1 MRILHTSDWHL
12 GATLAGRKRYD
23 EGEKFLNWL
32 IQIIIQERIETLIVA
47 GDIFDS
53 GNPSNK
59 ALEQY
64 YRFLGRAGKSG
75 CQHIVITAGN
85 HDSPSLLAAPRELLM
100 ALDIHVIGSITDN
113 PADEVIMLH
122 DLDKNPRL
130 IVCAVPFLRDR
141 DVRISEAGESIEE
154 KQQALI
160 SGISSHYQEICMI
173 AEEKKWQ
180 YSPALPIIATGHL
193 FAAGGT
199 TLADDGVRDLS
210 IGTLIQIG
218 ADVFPAT
225 IDYLALGHLHQP
237 QRVHG
242 NPNRRYS
249 GAPMVMGFGES
260 DREKVVV
267 LVDISS
273 DCHIRTRDIPVP
285 PYRSLLQLRG
295 DAEQIREKLGELR
308 FSGKPA
314 WVEIIMT
321 DPHAG
326 PSIRD
331 EWYQMVEGSVID
343 VLKIRN
349 IVSSSTTMQRIGN
362 ENLEDLNPV
371 EIFNRCL
378 EAGDVALEE
387 RDDLMNAYQEILA
400 EVMEGD
406 TNAQ

>member
-1 MRILHTSDWHL
+1 MKILHTSDWHL

-23 EGEKFLNWL
+23 EGEKFLDWL

-75 CQHIVITAGN
+75 CNHIVITAGN

-100 ALDIHVIGSITDN
+100 ALDIHVIGSVTDN
-113 PADEVIMLH
+113 PADEVIILH
-122 DLDKNPRL
+122 DQDNNPGL
-130 IVCAVPFLRDR
+130 IICAVPFLRDR
-141 DVRISEAGESIEE
+141 DIRLSEAGESFEE
-154 KQQALI
+154 KQQAHI
-160 SGISSHYQEICMI
+160 SGIRAHYQDICNI
-173 AEEKKWQ
+173 AEEKRVH
-180 YSPALPIIATGHL
+180 YSSALPIIATGHL

-210 IGTLIQIG
+210 IGTLIRIG
-218 ADVFPAT
+218 ADAFPDS
-225 IDYLALGHLHQP
+225 IDYLALGHLHQS
-237 QRVHG
+237 QMVHG

-249 GAPMVMGFGES
+249 GAPLMMGFGES
-260 DREKVVV
+260 EREKVVV
-267 LVDISS
+267 LVDISPERQV
-273 DCHIRTRDIPVP
+273 RTQDIPVP
-285 PYRSLLQLRG
+285 PSRSLLQLRG
-295 DAEQIREKLGELR
+295 DAEQIRESLGELR

-331 EWYQMVEGSVID
+331 EFHQMVEGSVID
-343 VLKIRN
+343 VLKVRN
-349 IVSSSTTMQRIGN
+349 EGSSSTTIPRVSD

-371 EIFNRCL
+371 EVFRRCL
-378 EAGDVALEE
+378 DAGDVAQEHRE
-387 RDDLMNAYQEILA
+387 DLMIAYQEILA
-400 EVMEGD
+400 DLMEGD
-406 TNAQ
+406 SNAQ

>member
-12 GATLAGRKRYD
+12 GAALAGRKRYE
-23 EGEKFLNWL
+23 EGEKFLDWL
-32 IQIIIQERIETLIVA
+32 IQIIMQERVETLIVA
-47 GDIFDS
+47 GDVFDS

-75 CQHIVITAGN
+75 CNHIVITAGN

-100 ALDIHVIGSITDN
+100 ALDIHVIGTVPDN
-113 PADEVIMLH
+113 PADEVIILH
-122 DLDKNPRL
+122 DQDNNPGL
-130 IVCAVPFLRDR
+130 IICAVPFLRDR
-141 DVRISEAGESIEE
+141 DIKISEAGESFEE

-160 SGISSHYQEICMI
+160 SGIKSHYEQICTI
-173 AEEKKWQ
+173 ADEKRNR
-180 YSPALPIIATGHL
+180 YGPGLPIIATGHL

-218 ADVFPAT
+218 ADAFPAT

-237 QRVHG
+237 QMVHG

-260 DREKVVV
+260 TRKKVVV

-273 DCHIRTRDIPVP
+273 DRHIRTQDIPVP
-285 PYRSLLQLRG
+285 SYRSLLQLRG

-326 PSIRD
+326 PSVRD

-343 VLKIRN
+343 VLKVRN
-349 IVSSSTTMQRIGN
+349 EVSSSPTIHRVSD

-371 EIFNRCL
+371 EVFNRCL
-378 EAGDVALEE
+378 DASDVAQEHRE
-387 RDDLMNAYQEILA
+387 DLMIAYQEILA
-400 EVMEGD
+400 ERAEGD
-406 TNAQ
+406 SNAQ